1 MPITPPTFDELFLN
15 FRTAMEAQGFTH
27 WSEGSRIGAIGKVF
41 SAYLRDQWEALAD
54 LESQT
59 NPKTARGI
67 YLDRIGEMFGVRRL
81 PPQAASTLGRGPA
94 VKFTNNGSTTVV
106 VPVNTRVWGSNDPD
120 IAFFTISAVNIA
132 GGAEGFVDVVARQT
146 GDQHNV
152 GVGVLNQHNAGM
164 GQLTVTNVRPIGG
177 GSSFESDDAYRFR
190 ISQSL
195 QSRNG
200 ATEIAI
206 RQALLKVPG
215 VRDALVQSGVRG
227 NGSVDIVVVPID
239 RTASADL
246 LSAAQV
252 AVADTVAAGVSWRVF
267 PPKTRKIDLRV
278 QLKLI
283 GGTTVDQVAAT
294 VESAVRTYI
303 DNLRV
308 NDGNGGSDMIYNEL
322 VSRVQDADPNI
333 LDSIIDIS
341 VDGVPS
347 LQTNVSTSAGERL
360 VSGSVSIK

>member
-15 FRTAMEAQGFTH
+15 FRTSMEAIGFTH

-41 SAYLRDQWEALAD
+41 AAYIRDQWDALAD
-54 LESQT
+54 LEAQS

-81 PPQAASTLGRGPA
+81 PPQSASTLGRGPA
-94 VKFTNNGSTTVV
+94 IKFTNNGSTPLTV
-106 VPVNTRVWGSNDPD
+106 PLNSRVWGSNDPD
-120 IAFFTISAVNIA
+120 IAFFTTQAVNIA
-132 GGAEGFVDVVARQT
+132 AGGEGFVDVVAGQS
-146 GDQHNV
+146 GELHNV

-164 GQLTVTNVRPIGG
+164 SQLSVTNVRPIGG

-195 QSRNG
+195 QSKNG

-206 RQALLKVPG
+206 RQALLRVPG
-215 VRDALVQSGVRG
+215 VKDALVQGGVRG
-227 NGSVDIVVVPID
+227 NGSVDVIVVPID
-239 RTASADL
+239 RVASADL
-246 LSAAQV
+246 LSAANV
-252 AVADTVAAGVSWRVF
+252 AVADTVAAGISWRVS
-267 PPKTRKIDLRV
+267 PPKTRKIDLKI
-278 QLKLI
+278 QLRLV
-283 GGTTVDQVAAT
+283 GGTTIDQVAAT
-294 VESAVRTYI
+294 VESAVRTYV

-322 VSRVQDADPNI
+322 ISRVQDADPNI
-333 LDSIIDIS
+333 LDSIVDIV

-347 LQTNVSTSAGERL
+347 LQTNVTTKAGERL
-360 VSGSVSIK
+360 VSGSVSVK